1 MKYIVLFVVAL
12 LAGCATTQEQVA
24 SGVRKYCGMFT
35 AEERFM
41 FRSGLG
47 AMLDP
52 GYEIRVTC
60 PGDVRDTPLVCK
72 DE

>member
-1 MKYIVLFVVAL
+1 MKYVVLFVVAA

-24 SGVRKYCGMFT
+24 SGMRKYCGMFN
-35 AEERFM
+35 EQERFL
-41 FRSGLG
+41 FRSGVSAL
-47 AMLDP
+47 LEP

-60 PGDVRDTPLVCK
+60 PGDARDTPLVCK